1 MTTILVVDDDRKVVT
16 LIGAYLEREGWDVE
30 TAQDGLEAV
39 SMLRSREYDA
49 VVLDVML
56 PRMGGVGVA
65 EEVRRT
71 SSVPVLMLSALGTV
85 PDRVRGLDAGADDYL
100 PKPFAPAE
108 LVARIRSLMRRSV
121 ARRARG
127 QVAYLD
133 LVLDLDRNQV
143 RRGDERCDLT
153 RIEFDLLAQL
163 VLARGHVLSRSALID
178 ALDPQPGEPILERSI
193 DAYVGR
199 VRRKLG
205 DATSRPRYVETV
217 RGLGYRALLD
227 A

>member
-1 MTTILVVDDDRKVVT
+1 MTTILVVDDDRKIVT
-16 LIGAYLEREGWDVE
+16 LIDAYLRREGWDVDS
-30 TAQDGLEAV
+30 AHDGLEAIR
-39 SMLRSREYDA
+39 MLRSREYDA

-56 PRMGGVGVA
+56 PRMDGVGVA
-65 EEVRRT
+65 QELHRS

-108 LVARIRSLMRRSV
+108 LVARVRSLLRRG
-121 ARRARG
+121 ATRRPQG

-133 LVLDLDRNQV
+133 LILDLDRQVV

-153 RIEFDLLAQL
+153 RIEFDLLARL
-163 VLARGHVLSRSALID
+163 VLARGRVLSRSALID
-178 ALDPQPGEPILERSI
+178 ALDPQQDEPILERSI

-205 DATSRPRYVETV
+205 DVTSPARYVETV
-217 RGLGYRALLD
+217 RGVGYRALLD

>member
-1 MTTILVVDDDRKVVT
+1 MTTILVVDDDRKIVT
-16 LIGAYLEREGWDVE
+16 LIDAYLRREGWDVDS
-30 TAQDGLEAV
+30 AHDGLEAIR
-39 SMLRSREYDA
+39 MLRSREYDA

-56 PRMGGVGVA
+56 PRMDGVGVA
-65 EEVRRT
+65 QELHRS

-108 LVARIRSLMRRSV
+108 LVARVRSLLRRGTT
-121 ARRARG
+121 RRPQG

-133 LVLDLDRNQV
+133 LILDLDRQVV

-153 RIEFDLLAQL
+153 RIEFDLLARL
-163 VLARGHVLSRSALID
+163 VLARGRVLSRSALID
-178 ALDPQPGEPILERSI
+178 ALDPQQDEPILERSI

-205 DATSRPRYVETV
+205 DVTSPARYVETV
-217 RGLGYRALLD
+217 RGVGYRALLD

>member
-1 MTTILVVDDDRKVVT
+1 MTTILVVDDDRKIVT
-16 LIGAYLEREGWDVE
+16 LIDAYLRREGWDVDS
-30 TAQDGLEAV
+30 AHDGLEAIR
-39 SMLRSREYDA
+39 MLRSREYDA

-56 PRMGGVGVA
+56 PRMDGVGVA
-65 EEVRRT
+65 QELHRS

-108 LVARIRSLMRRSV
+108 LVARVRSLLRRG
-121 ARRARG
+121 ATRRPQG
-127 QVAYLD
+127 QVAYRD
-133 LVLDLDRNQV
+133 LILDLDRQVV

-153 RIEFDLLAQL
+153 RIEFDLLARL
-163 VLARGHVLSRSALID
+163 VLARGRVLSRSALID
-178 ALDPQPGEPILERSI
+178 ALDPQQDEPILERSI

-205 DATSRPRYVETV
+205 DVTSPARYVETV
-217 RGLGYRALLD
+217 RGVGYRALLD

>member
-1 MTTILVVDDDRKVVT
+1 
-16 LIGAYLEREGWDVE
+16 
-30 TAQDGLEAV
+30 
-39 SMLRSREYDA
+39 MLRSREYDA

-56 PRMGGVGVA
+56 PRMDGVGVA
-65 EEVRRT
+65 QELHRS

-108 LVARIRSLMRRSV
+108 LVARVRSLLRRGTT
-121 ARRARG
+121 RRPQG

-133 LVLDLDRNQV
+133 LILDLDRQVV

-153 RIEFDLLAQL
+153 RIEFDLLARL
-163 VLARGHVLSRSALID
+163 VLARGRVLSRSALID
-178 ALDPQPGEPILERSI
+178 ALDPQQDEPILERSI

-205 DATSRPRYVETV
+205 DVTSPARYVETV
-217 RGLGYRALLD
+217 RGVGYRALLD

>member
-1 MTTILVVDDDRKVVT
+1 VTTILVVDDDRKIVT
-16 LIGAYLEREGWDVE
+16 LIGAYLSREGWDVE
-30 TAQDGLEAV
+30 SAHDGLEAIRL
-39 SMLRSREYDA
+39 LRSREYDA

-56 PRMGGVGVA
+56 PRMDGVGVA
-65 EEVRRT
+65 QELHRS

-108 LVARIRSLMRRSV
+108 LVARVRSLLRRGA
-121 ARRARG
+121 ARRPQG
-127 QVAYLD
+127 QVAYVD
-133 LVLDLDRNQV
+133 LVLDLDRQVV

-153 RIEFDLLAQL
+153 RIEFDLLARL
-163 VLARGHVLSRSALID
+163 VLARGRVLSRSALID
-178 ALDPQPGEPILERSI
+178 ALDPQQDEPILERSI

-205 DATSRPRYVETV
+205 DVTSPARYVETV
-217 RGLGYRALLD
+217 RGVGYRALLD